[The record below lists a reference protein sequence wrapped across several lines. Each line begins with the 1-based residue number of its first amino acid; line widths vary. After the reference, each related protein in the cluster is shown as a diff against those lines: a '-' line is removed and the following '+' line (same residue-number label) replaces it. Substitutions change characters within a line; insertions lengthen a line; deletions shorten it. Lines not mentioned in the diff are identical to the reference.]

1 MSGRRCMRPPTPRAR
16 AGAAARS
23 ARVGKACAASPPG
36 DAGSSQVGTDDSSSL
51 GQFERDAPRCLR
63 CPIALP
69 APLRQR
75 FLFARCLEL
84 RLLRVPGAAIFVFAV
99 AGLRPHVVGMLS
111 TSCGSSGS
119 VVLIW
124 AARVATRG
132 KRVSERSNRASH
144 GPRPHRAAERPSLS
158 SSSLLLQSL
167 LWASKAAALRLAER
181 CPATWA
187 SPPALPAAA
196 RAMSGCSAARWG
208 RSSVLQQAAQELE
221 VEAVAVLCPAPDV
234 VRGALR
240 RRELDRRLDRQLC
253 NHERASIFVNFHSE
267 SASIFDSQIDLR
279 F

>member
-1 MSGRRCMRPPTPRAR
+1 M
-16 AGAAARS
+16 
-23 ARVGKACAASPPG
+23 
-36 DAGSSQVGTDDSSSL
+36 
-51 GQFERDAPRCLR
+51 
-63 CPIALP
+63 
-69 APLRQR
+69 RQR

-196 RAMSGCSAARWG
+196 RAMSGCSAARWE
-208 RSSVLQQAAQELE
+208 RSSVLQHDLVVWVLRGTMPVLGYILSICSSARGGDGLFPRSRVRTRERIRPPCELLSFSHDTAQRSRSGCCSGRLSSGGLTGGRSALAA
-221 VEAVAVLCPAPDV
+221 
-234 VRGALR
+234 RGRCCLF
-240 RRELDRRLDRQLC
+240 C
-253 NHERASIFVNFHSE
+253 CSPG
-267 SASIFDSQIDLR
+267 
-279 F
+279 